1 MGHDTPR
8 SDDQG
13 DLDPNDQRLFN
24 EGRNT
29 LTEPT
34 ERQDPANAND
44 ARDERDLGEE
54 AETLANNIIG
64 QSATPDGTKRA
75 TPGKTSVISRFSSRQ
90 SCHVADAARRCSHC
104 RGFWLLY
111 MLAAID
117 ICGHCP
123 SPGDSPLPSAMI
135 CPG

>member
-13 DLDPNDQRLFN
+13 DLAPNDQRLFN
-24 EGRNT
+24 EGRKT
-29 LTEPT
+29 PTAPT

-64 QSATPDGTKRA
+64 QSATPDGTKESDA
-75 TPGKTSVISRFSSRQ
+75 GKDKRI
-90 SCHVADAARRCSHC
+90 
-104 RGFWLLY
+104 
-111 MLAAID
+111 
-117 ICGHCP
+117 
-123 SPGDSPLPSAMI
+123 
-135 CPG
+135 